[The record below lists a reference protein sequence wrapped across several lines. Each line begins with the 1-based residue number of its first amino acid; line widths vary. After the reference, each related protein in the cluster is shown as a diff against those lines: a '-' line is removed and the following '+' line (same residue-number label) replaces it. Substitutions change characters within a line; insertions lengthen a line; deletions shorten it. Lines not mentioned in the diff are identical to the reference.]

1 MNMVHIMTDTLPMRA
16 IAENLQKLRK
26 GQEMSLSDLA
36 RKAGIGKSTIFNLE
50 RAQGNPA
57 IDTLWSL
64 ARALDVPIGA
74 LFIDS
79 ALSDV
84 RVMRRDEAPVLV
96 GESPRPRSREARLHG
111 SADVTSQKFVSRH
124 LLSTHQGRQCELYW
138 IDMAAASV
146 HESAGHTT
154 GLIEHVVAMIG
165 SVTISVDD
173 EPILLAAGDRMTFPA
188 ERAHR
193 YETTDG
199 PAAMLSLLE
208 YVQ

>member
-1 MNMVHIMTDTLPMRA
+1 MVHIMTETLPMRA
-16 IAENLQKLRK
+16 IAENLQKLRR
-26 GQEMSLSDLA
+26 GQEMSLAVLA

-74 LFIDS
+74 LFIDTG
-79 ALSDV
+79 LPDV

-96 GESPRPRSREARLHG
+96 GEVPHPRSRDGRLHHTT
-111 SADVTSQKFVSRH
+111 DVISQKFVSRH

-138 IDMAAASV
+138 IDMAADTV
-146 HESAGHTT
+146 HESAGHTA
-154 GLIEHVVAMIG
+154 GLMEHVVAIRG
-165 SVTISVDD
+165 DVVISVDD
-173 EPILLAAGDRMTFPA
+173 EPIALSAGDRMTFPA

-193 YETTDG
+193 YETKEG
-199 PAAMLSLLE
+199 PVAMLSLLE
-208 YVQ
+208 YVE

>member
-1 MNMVHIMTDTLPMRA
+1 MVHIMTDTLPMRA

-26 GQEMSLSDLA
+26 GQEMSLAVLA

-74 LFIDS
+74 LFIDT

-96 GESPRPRSREARLHG
+96 GEVPYPRGRDGRHHH
-111 SADVTSQKFVSRH
+111 SAEVSSQTFVSRH

-146 HESAGHTT
+146 HASAGHTA
-154 GLIEHVVAMIG
+154 GLIEHVVTIRG
-165 SVTISVDD
+165 TVVISVDN
-173 EPILLAAGDRMTFPA
+173 EPIELSAGDRMSFPA
-188 ERAHR
+188 ERSHR
-193 YETTDG
+193 YETADG

-208 YVQ
+208 YVE